1 MQSQKMMQSIQRIQ
15 RMYSRG
21 CKLKDVEAEENA
33 YGEADA
39 EDAELETPSG
49 DKPAQGFIR

>member
-1 MQSQKMMQSIQRIQ
+1 
-15 RMYSRG
+15 MYSRG

-33 YGEADA
+33 HGEEDV

>member
-1 MQSQKMMQSIQRIQ
+1 
-15 RMYSRG
+15 MYSRG